1 MYIDIIV
8 LKPRILEFQILHIII
23 AVRSEYQYRES
34 RDLGTRIRL
43 LGISRLGIG
52 HLQLTSRV
60 LGITSRNYS
69 MDSRGYCSRE

>member
-1 MYIDIIV
+1 M
-8 LKPRILEFQILHIII
+8 
-23 AVRSEYQYRES
+23 RSKYQYPES

-43 LGISRLGIG
+43 LGISRLGIV

-69 MDSRGYCSRE
+69 RDSRDYYSRE